1 MSIPM
6 PPSTS
11 SNAQSIT
18 QLKMSGDKGSPWQM
32 PLLTS
37 MGLSV
42 IVVQLTF
49 LPLGHLADINGFGL
63 LLSSPSPLSAGL
75 AQVMIGQ
82 VRVLL

>member
-1 MSIPM
+1 MSILM

-18 QLKMSGDKGSPWQM
+18 QLKMSGDKGSPWRM
-32 PLLTS
+32 PLLIF

-49 LPLGHLADINGFGL
+49 LPLGHLADVKGFGL
-63 LLSSPSPLSAGL
+63 LLRSPSALSASL

-82 VRVLL
+82 V

>member
-1 MSIPM
+1 
-6 PPSTS
+6 
-11 SNAQSIT
+11 
-18 QLKMSGDKGSPWQM
+18 M
-32 PLLTS
+32 PLLTF

-49 LPLGHLADINGFGL
+49 LPLGHLGEVNGFGL
-63 LLSSPSPLSAGL
+63 LHTSPSPLSAGL